1 MKLRDLVALMQ
12 EVAPLEYA
20 EDWDRAGLQVGVPER
35 ELTGAILLTIDL
47 TEAVLAEAIGQGCSA
62 IIAYHCPIWN
72 PLTTL
77 TDTSAKERVV
87 RGAIEH
93 GIAIYSPHTALDA
106 APGGVTDW
114 LCEGLSGG
122 SENQIAGD
130 CRALVPHLRVERNR
144 QLKIVVFVPEN
155 DVDALRNALGTAG
168 AGTIGAYRLCSFAT
182 PGTGTFFGAE
192 TAAPRMGTT
201 GRLEKIPEVR
211 LEMVC
216 SKAALPLVIQTLR
229 EFHPY
234 EEPAF
239 DVYELVGTQLRSAG
253 LGRRLVLDRP
263 ATVVELADRLSAH
276 LNVNRVKYALAG
288 EADEMIR
295 HVGVIPGSG
304 EDLLDLA
311 TREGCRVFVTGEM
324 RHHAVVAALQQG
336 VSVILGG
343 HTPTERGYLPRL
355 AQRLTAMGPDV
366 PVLVSRQDR
375 DLFTMAGQKKS

>member
-20 EDWDRAGLQVGVPER
+20 EDWDRAGLQVGVSER
-35 ELTGAILLTIDL
+35 DLVGPILLTIDL
-47 TEAVLAEAIGQGCSA
+47 TEAVLAEAIAHKCSA

-72 PLTTL
+72 PLATL
-77 TDTSAKERVV
+77 TDSSAKERVV

-93 GIAIYSPHTALDA
+93 GMAIYSPHTALDA

-130 CRALVPHLRVERNR
+130 CRALVPHVRIERNR
-144 QLKIVVFVPEN
+144 QLKIVVFVPES
-155 DVDALRNALGTAG
+155 DADALRNALGTAG

-182 PGTGTFFGAE
+182 PGTGTFFGTE
-192 TAAPRMGTT
+192 TASPQVGAA
-201 GRLEKIPEVR
+201 GRLEKVPEVR

-239 DVYELVGTQLRSAG
+239 DVYELVGAQLRSAG

-276 LNVNRVKYALAG
+276 LGVNRVKYALAG
-288 EADEMIR
+288 PVDEAIR

-355 AQRLTAMGPDV
+355 ARRLQAMCADV
-366 PVLVSRQDR
+366 AVLVSREDR